1 MTTHTNTLKLQKV
14 YYILFLAIPFVA
26 MAQESTPGGGDTQ
39 DVPIDNYLLVTK
51 LLGIYV
57 AYRLLKP
64 NTSPKQ
70 LNN

>member
-1 MTTHTNTLKLQKV
+1 MTTNTNTLKIQKV
-14 YYILFLAIPFVA
+14 YSLLFLAIPFVA
-26 MAQESTPGGGDTQ
+26 MAQENNPGGGDTQ
-39 DVPIDNYLLVTK
+39 DVPIDNYLLVAM

>member
-14 YYILFLAIPFVA
+14 YNILFLAIPFVA

-39 DVPIDNYLLVTK
+39 DVPIDNYLLVAL
-51 LLGIYV
+51 LLGIYL
-57 AYRLLKP
+57 AYRMLKP
-64 NTSPKQ
+64 TTSPKQ